1 MKARQCVIFLA
12 AALLL
17 GGCKGASGPWGKMV
31 RAVLGPSPSEL
42 ARQLG
47 DDDPDLRREA
57 IEKLSRKKWGRREPY
72 LKLYAAFTLDEA
84 PTVRS
89 AAVRALGRSGE
100 TKYAKDVAL
109 VLKDRESTVRWDAAV
124 ALDSLADDSVIE
136 PLSRSAAADPATE
149 VRVAAVAALRHY
161 PRRDVLETL
170 LARLDDPEF
179 AVRFQAGESLEHLTG
194 GEGGTDR
201 AAWQRILVAK
211 PDPFARPEK
220 KRWWQRRRKKPPAD
234 KAKAESGRPW
244 WDWMGVTRK
253 KEAQGEPPAT
263 TRPAS

>member
-1 MKARQCVIFLA
+1 MKVRQCVIFLA

-170 LARLDDPEF
+170 LERLDDPEF

-194 GEGGTDR
+194 EEGGTDP

-220 KRWWQRRRKKPPAD
+220 KSWWQRRRKKPPAD

>member
-1 MKARQCVIFLA
+1 
-12 AALLL
+12 
-17 GGCKGASGPWGKMV
+17 
-31 RAVLGPSPSEL
+31 VLGPSPTAL
-42 ARQLG
+42 AKQLG

-72 LKLYAAFTLDEA
+72 LKLYAAFTLDES

-161 PRRDVLETL
+161 RRPDVLETL
-170 LARLDDPEF
+170 LERLSDPEF
-179 AVRFQAGESLEHLTG
+179 AVRFQAGETLEHLTG
-194 GEGGTDR
+194 EECSTDR
-201 AAWQRILVAK
+201 AAWQRTLAAK

-220 KRWWQRRRKKPPAD
+220 KRWWQRLRRRRKKPPAD
-234 KAKAESGRPW
+234 KAKAKSGRPW

-253 KEAQGEPPAT
+253 KKAQGDPPAT